1 MGTDKRA
8 RQKANRAKK
17 IAEVQKVEKR
27 DQRKQYVIVIAL
39 LVVGVAAAALLLS
52 LTGGDDDDTAT
63 TSTTSADTAD
73 SGGSGDS
80 VPAATAN
87 TTPVNDVPAVSAPAP
102 GASSTGT
109 PECPAEDGSA
119 ERTTSFGEAPPTCI
133 DDTKT
138 YTATMETTLGPITA
152 ELDPAVAPATVNN
165 FVFLARY
172 HYYDGVPFHRIIQ
185 GFVIQ
190 GGDAVGDPLGT
201 GGPGYTIAEE
211 LPQVEGDAKAYEVG
225 SLAMANT
232 GQSNSTGSQFF
243 VVTGENGVNLP
254 PQYSLFGKVTG
265 GMDVVS
271 AIESLPTNVE
281 DYPTQEIYITKVT
294 IAES

>member
-1 MGTDKRA
+1 MGTEKRA

-27 DQRKQYVIVIAL
+27 DQRRQYVIVIAL
-39 LVVGVAAAALLLS
+39 VVVGIAAAALLLS
-52 LTGGDDDDTAT
+52 LTGGDDETAT
-63 TSTTSADTAD
+63 TSATSAETAD
-73 SGGSGDS
+73 SGGSDGS
-80 VPAATAN
+80 VPATATSAA
-87 TTPVNDVPAVSAPAP
+87 VDAAPAVSAPAP

-109 PECPAEDGSA
+109 PTCPADDGSS
-119 ERTTSFGEAPPTCI
+119 ERTTSFGAAPPTCI

-138 YTATMETTLGPITA
+138 YTATMETTLGTITA
-152 ELDPAVAPATVNN
+152 ELDPALAPETVNN

-172 HYYDGVPFHRIIQ
+172 HYYDGVPFHRIIK

-211 LPQVEGDAKAYEVG
+211 LPTVEGDAKAYEVG

-232 GQSNSTGSQFF
+232 GQSSSTGSQFF
-243 VVTGENGVNLP
+243 VVTGQNGVNLP
-254 PQYSLFGKVTG
+254 PQYSLFGKVTE

-271 AIESLPTNVE
+271 AIENLPTNAE
-281 DYPTQEIYITKVT
+281 DYPTEEIYITKVT

>member
-1 MGTDKRA
+1 MGTEKRA

-63 TSTTSADTAD
+63 TPSTSAD
-73 SGGSGDS
+73 SGGS
-80 VPAATAN
+80 VPASTAATA
-87 TTPVNDVPAVSAPAP
+87 PVDDAPAVSAPAP
-102 GASSTGT
+102 GASSSGT
-109 PECPAEDGSA
+109 PECPAEDGSS
-119 ERTTSFGEAPPTCI
+119 ERTTAFGAAPPTCI

-138 YTATMETTLGPITA
+138 YTATMETTLGTITA
-152 ELDPAVAPATVNN
+152 ELDPALAPATVNN

-172 HYYDGVPFHRIIQ
+172 HYYDGVPFHRIIE

-211 LPQVEGDAKAYEVG
+211 LPEVEGDAKAYEVG

-232 GQSNSTGSQFF
+232 GQSSSTGSQFF

-254 PQYSLFGKVTG
+254 PQYSLFGKVTE
-265 GMDVVS
+265 GMDVVR
-271 AIESLPTNVE
+271 AIESLPTNAE

>member
-1 MGTDKRA
+1 MGTEKRA

-27 DQRKQYVIVIAL
+27 DQRRQYVIVIAL
-39 LVVGVAAAALLLS
+39 VVVGVAAAALLLS
-52 LTGGDDDDTAT
+52 LTGGDDDTAT
-63 TSTTSADTAD
+63 TSTTSAETA
-73 SGGSGDS
+73 GTGDA
-80 VPAATAN
+80 VPSATAS
-87 TTPVNDVPAVSAPAP
+87 TTPANEAPAVSAPAP
-102 GASSTGT
+102 GATSTGT
-109 PECPAEDGSA
+109 PTCPAEDGSA
-119 ERTTSFGEAPPTCI
+119 ERTTSFGAAPPTCI
-133 DDTKT
+133 DNTKT
-138 YTATMETTLGPITA
+138 YTATMETSAGTITA
-152 ELDPAVAPATVNN
+152 ELDPALAPVTVNN

-211 LPQVEGDAKAYEVG
+211 LPTVEGDAKAYEVG

-243 VVTGENGVNLP
+243 VVTGQNGVNLP
-254 PQYSLFGKVTG
+254 PQYSLFGKVTA

-271 AIESLPTNVE
+271 AIENLPTNAD
-281 DYPTQEIYITKVT
+281 DYPTEEIYITKVT
-294 IAES
+294 ITES

>member
-1 MGTDKRA
+1 VGTEKRA

-27 DQRKQYVIVIAL
+27 GQRKQYAIVIAL
-39 LVVGVAAAALLLS
+39 VVVGVAAAALLLS
-52 LTGGDDDDTAT
+52 LTGGDDEAAT
-63 TSTTSADTAD
+63 TSTTTAETSDT
-73 SGGSGDS
+73 GDS
-80 VPAATAN
+80 EPGATAS
-87 TTPVNDVPAVSAPAP
+87 TAAVDDAPAVSAPAP
-102 GASSTGT
+102 GVTSTGT
-109 PECPAEDGSA
+109 PECPAEDGSS
-119 ERTTSFGEAPPTCI
+119 ERTTSFGAAPPTCI
-133 DDTKT
+133 DEAKT
-138 YTATMETTLGPITA
+138 YTATMETTLGTITA
-152 ELDPAVAPATVNN
+152 ELNPSLAPVTVNN

-172 HYYDGVPFHRIIQ
+172 HYYDGVPFHRIIK

-211 LPQVEGDAKAYEVG
+211 VPTVEGDAKAYEVG

-232 GQSNSTGSQFF
+232 GQANSTGSQFF
-243 VVTGENGVNLP
+243 VVTGGNGVNLP
-254 PQYSLFGKVTG
+254 PQYSLFGKVTE

-271 AIESLPTNVE
+271 AIENLPTNAE

>member
-1 MGTDKRA
+1 MGTEKRA

-17 IAEVQKVEKR
+17 IAEVQKIEKR

-52 LTGGDDDDTAT
+52 LTGGDDDETAT
-63 TSTTSADTAD
+63 TSTTAAETSGTGDPAPGASASTA
-73 SGGSGDS
+73 
-80 VPAATAN
+80 AADAA
-87 TTPVNDVPAVSAPAP
+87 PAVSAPDA
-102 GASSTGT
+102 GATSTGT
-109 PECPAEDGSA
+109 PECPAEDGSS

-138 YTATMETTLGPITA
+138 YTATMETTLGTITA
-152 ELDPAVAPATVNN
+152 ELDPSLAPVTVNN

-172 HYYDGVPFHRIIQ
+172 HYYDGAPFHRIIK

-211 LPQVEGDAKAYEVG
+211 VPTVEGDAKAYEIG

-232 GQSNSTGSQFF
+232 GQASSTGSQFF

-254 PQYSLFGKVTG
+254 PQYSLFGKVTEG
-265 GMDVVS
+265 LDVVS
-271 AIESLPTNVE
+271 AIESLPTDAE
-281 DYPTQEIYITKVT
+281 DYPTEEIYITKVT
-294 IAES
+294 ITES

>member
-1 MGTDKRA
+1 MGTEKRA

-27 DQRKQYVIVIAL
+27 DQRRQYVIVIAL
-39 LVVGVAAAALLLS
+39 VVVGIAAAALLLS
-52 LTGGDDDDTAT
+52 LTGGDDETAT
-63 TSTTSADTAD
+63 TSTTSAETAD
-73 SGGSGDS
+73 SGGSSGDS
-80 VPAATAN
+80 VPATATTAA
-87 TTPVNDVPAVSAPAP
+87 VDAAPAVSAPAP

-109 PECPAEDGSA
+109 PTCPAEDGSA
-119 ERTTSFGEAPPTCI
+119 ERTTSFGAAPPTCI
-133 DDTKT
+133 DNTAT
-138 YTATMETTLGPITA
+138 YTATMETTLGTITA
-152 ELDPAVAPATVNN
+152 ELDPALAPETVNN

-172 HYYDGVPFHRIIQ
+172 HYYDGVPFHRIIK

-211 LPQVEGDAKAYEVG
+211 LPKVESGAKAYEVG

-243 VVTGENGVNLP
+243 VVTGQNGVNLP
-254 PQYSLFGKVTG
+254 PQYSLFGKVTE

-271 AIESLPTNVE
+271 AIENLPTNAE

-294 IAES
+294 ISEA

>member
-1 MGTDKRA
+1 MGTEKRA

-63 TSTTSADTAD
+63 TPSTSAD
-73 SGGSGDS
+73 SGGSAPAS
-80 VPAATAN
+80 TAATA
-87 TTPVNDVPAVSAPAP
+87 PVDDAPAVSAPAP
-102 GASSTGT
+102 GASSSGT
-109 PECPAEDGSA
+109 PECPAEDGSS
-119 ERTTSFGEAPPTCI
+119 ERTTAFGAAPPTCI

-138 YTATMETTLGPITA
+138 YTATMETTLGTITA
-152 ELDPAVAPATVNN
+152 ELDPALAPATVNN

-211 LPQVEGDAKAYEVG
+211 LPEVEGDAKAYEVG

-232 GQSNSTGSQFF
+232 GQSSSTGSQFF

-254 PQYSLFGKVTG
+254 PQYSLFGKVTE

-271 AIESLPTNVE
+271 AIESLPTNAE

>member
-52 LTGGDDDDTAT
+52 LTGGGDDDTA
-63 TSTTSADTAD
+63 TTSADTAD

-80 VPAATAN
+80 APAATAS
-87 TTPVNDVPAVSAPAP
+87 TAPVNDAPAVSAPAP

-138 YTATMETTLGPITA
+138 YTATMETTLGTITA
-152 ELDPAVAPATVNN
+152 ELDPALAPATVNN

-211 LPQVEGDAKAYEVG
+211 LPTVEGDAKAYEVG

-232 GQSNSTGSQFF
+232 GQASSTGSQFF
-243 VVTGENGVNLP
+243 VVTGQNGVNLP